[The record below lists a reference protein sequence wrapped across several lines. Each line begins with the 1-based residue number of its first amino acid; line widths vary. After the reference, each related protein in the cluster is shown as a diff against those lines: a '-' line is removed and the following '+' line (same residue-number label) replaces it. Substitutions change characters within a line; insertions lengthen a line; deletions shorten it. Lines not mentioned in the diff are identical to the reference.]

1 MILGKFKS
9 GARPGTWSNR
19 LLKFRCKSIIKE
31 CKNEV
36 KNENFKIFFIYILC
50 RWIFLPIKA
59 KILRFLCQK
68 QKFCLSRD
76 QNQ

>member
-1 MILGKFKS
+1 MILGKFES

-36 KNENFKIFFIYILC
+36 KNDNLEIFFTYTLC
-50 RWIFLPIKA
+50 RWIIYIK
-59 KILRFLCQK
+59 
-68 QKFCLSRD
+68 
-76 QNQ
+76 NEN